1 MVAAKEALV
10 AMRLLLLSVLLLPL
24 ANLDAEVDVF
34 NVVNERRVMIITGA
48 GGEEEYTELFAKW
61 GGDLACL
68 LYTSDAADE

>member
-24 ANLDAEVDVF
+24 AKLDAEVDVF

-48 GGEEEYTELFAKW
+48 GGE
-61 GGDLACL
+61 
-68 LYTSDAADE
+68 